1 MSPASSVSPAASA
14 ASASLSLRETFR
26 VLLEHVRQV
35 RGRLILGALLGL
47 AGAAAMLGQPLAAKA
62 LIDRLQHQDGLTGT
76 LALLTVLVLLG
87 AGLRAWGQYLLAH
100 TAESVVRGARRQ
112 LVARLLRLK
121 VSELDRSEPGDLM
134 ARVTSDTT
142 LLRQITTQSVVSAT
156 TSVLGLAGVLVM
168 MGMLDVVLLG
178 VSVGV
183 AAMVSGVVVTALP
196 RISAA
201 TARAQSSVGDMG
213 AVLERALGALRTV
226 KASGAEER
234 ETAVVH
240 RAVDE
245 AWRGGVAAAKWQSL
259 MGTSAGLTVQLS
271 FLTVLA
277 VGGAR
282 VASGAIDVATLV
294 AFLLFLF
301 YLMDPIS
308 QLIQA
313 VGQFHVSAAAV
324 ARLREAERLEVDP
337 LDAPAPALAPA
348 PGRPSHPS
356 RPSGESVPSVSV
368 LRKPGAP
375 ATVVFEKVV
384 FRYRPGLPDVHRG
397 VDFAAAPGGMTALV
411 GPSGA
416 GKTTLFT
423 LLERFYEPV
432 SGRILLDG
440 ADVRDRPLA
449 DLRAALGYIEQD
461 APVLSGTLRD
471 NLLFAAPDADERRL
485 EDVLVR
491 TRLTGLVRG
500 LPQGLDTAVGH
511 RGVRLSGG
519 ERQRVAIARALLRA
533 PRVLLLDEATSQL
546 DAANEHALREV
557 IADVARETTV
567 LVVAHR
573 LSTVTMADRI
583 VVLESGRVRAIGTH
597 EELVTTD
604 RLYGELAATQLLTS
618 RPA

>member
-1 MSPASSVSPAASA
+1 MSPTASA
-14 ASASLSLRETFR
+14 SPASLSLRETFR

-62 LIDRLQHQDGLTGT
+62 LIDRLQHQDGLTGA

-87 AGLRAWGQYLLAH
+87 AALKAWGQYLLAH
-100 TAESVVRGARRQ
+100 TAESVVRGARRR

-156 TSVLGLAGVLVM
+156 ISVLGLAGVLVM

-178 VSVGV
+178 VSVCV

-337 LDAPAPALAPA
+337 LDAPAPAPALAPA
-348 PGRPSHPS
+348 SAPARRSRPS
-356 RPSGESVPSVSV
+356 RPPGESAPPVSV
-368 LRKPGAP
+368 LRKPGTP
-375 ATVVFEKVV
+375 ATVVFENVV

-397 VDFAAAPGGMTALV
+397 VDFAAVPGGMTALV

-423 LLERFYEPV
+423 LLERFYEPT
-432 SGRILLDG
+432 SGRVLLDG

-500 LPQGLDTAVGH
+500 LPQGLDTPVGH

-597 EELVTTD
+597 GELVTTD

>member
-1 MSPASSVSPAASA
+1 MPPHEPVHEPREESGVPAP
-14 ASASLSLRETFR
+14 LSLRETFR
-26 VLLEHVRQV
+26 VLLGHVRQV

-47 AGAAAMLGQPLAAKA
+47 GGAAAMLGQPLAAKA
-62 LIDRLQHQDGLTGT
+62 LIDRLGRQDALGGT
-76 LALLTVLVLLG
+76 LAALTGLVLLG
-87 AGLRAWGQYLLAH
+87 AALKALSQYLLAH

-112 LVARLLRLK
+112 LIARLLRLK
-121 VSELDRSEPGDLM
+121 VPELDRSEPGDLL

-156 TSVLGLAGVLVM
+156 TSVLGLGGVLVM

-183 AAMVSGVVVTALP
+183 AAMVSGVVVTAMP

-234 ETAVVH
+234 ETATVH
-240 RAVDE
+240 RAVDD
-245 AWRGGVAAAKWQSL
+245 AWRGGVAAAKWQSI

-282 VASGAIDVATLV
+282 VASGAIDVSTLV

-301 YLMDPIS
+301 YLMEPIS

-313 VGQFHVSAAAV
+313 TSQFHVSAAAV
-324 ARLREAERLEVDP
+324 ARLREIDQLEVDP
-337 LDAPAPALAPA
+337 LDTSVPARTEAAPS
-348 PGRPSHPS
+348 PSHTAATS
-356 RPSGESVPSVSV
+356 SVSP
-368 LRKPGAP
+368 LKKPSAP
-375 ATVVFEKVV
+375 ATVAFEEVV
-384 FRYRPGLPDVHRG
+384 FRYRPELPDVHQG
-397 VDFAAAPGGMTALV
+397 VDFAAAPGGMTAVV

-416 GKTTLFT
+416 GKTTLFA
-423 LLERFYEPV
+423 LLERFYEPA
-432 SGRILLDG
+432 SGRVLLDG
-440 ADVRDRPLA
+440 IDVRDRPLA
-449 DLRAALGYIEQD
+449 ELRASLGYIEQD

-471 NLLFAAPDADERRL
+471 NLLFAAPDVSERQL
-485 EDVLVR
+485 EDALVR
-491 TRLTGLVRG
+491 TRLAGLVRG
-500 LPQGLDTAVGH
+500 LPQGLDTPVGH
-511 RGVRLSGG
+511 RGTRLSGG

-546 DAANEHALREV
+546 DAANERALREV

-583 VVLESGRVRAIGTH
+583 VVMESGRVRAIGTH
-597 EELVTTD
+597 DELVISD
-604 RLYGELAATQLLTS
+604 SLYGELAATQLLTA

>member
-1 MSPASSVSPAASA
+1 M
-14 ASASLSLRETFR
+14 
-26 VLLEHVRQV
+26 LLGHVRQV

-47 AGAAAMLGQPLAAKA
+47 GGAAAMLGQPLAAKA
-62 LIDRLQHQDGLTGT
+62 LIDRLGRQDALAGT
-76 LALLTVLVLLG
+76 LAVLTGLVLLG
-87 AGLRAWGQYLLAH
+87 AALKALGQYLLAH

-112 LVARLLRLK
+112 LIARLLRLK
-121 VSELDRSEPGDLM
+121 VPELDRSELGDLL

-142 LLRQITTQSVVSAT
+142 LLRQITTQSIVSAT
-156 TSVLGLAGVLVM
+156 TSVLGLGGVLVM

-183 AAMVSGVVVTALP
+183 AAMVSGVVVTAMP

-201 TARAQSSVGDMG
+201 TARAQASVGDMG
-213 AVLERALGALRTV
+213 ADLERALGALRTV

-234 ETAVVH
+234 ETAAVH

-245 AWRGGVAAAKWQSL
+245 AWRGGVTAAKWQSL

-282 VASGAIDVATLV
+282 VASGTIDVSTLV

-313 VGQFHVSAAAV
+313 TSQFHVSAAAV
-324 ARLREAERLEVDP
+324 ARLREIDRLEIDP
-337 LDAPAPALAPA
+337 LDAPAPARTKAAP
-348 PGRPSHPS
+348 RPPHTAATS
-356 RPSGESVPSVSV
+356 SVSP
-368 LRKPGAP
+368 LKKPSTP
-375 ATVVFEKVV
+375 ATVVFEDVV
-384 FRYRPGLPDVHRG
+384 FRYRPELSDVHQG
-397 VDFAAAPGGMTALV
+397 VAFAAAPGGMTAVV

-423 LLERFYEPV
+423 LLERFYEPA
-432 SGRILLDG
+432 SGRVLLDG
-440 ADVRDRPLA
+440 IDVRDRPLA
-449 DLRAALGYIEQD
+449 ELRAALGYIEQD

-471 NLLFAAPDADERRL
+471 NLLFAAPDASERQL
-485 EDVLVR
+485 EDALVR
-491 TRLTGLVRG
+491 TRLSGLVHG
-500 LPQGLDTAVGH
+500 LPQGLDTPVGH
-511 RGVRLSGG
+511 RGTRLSGG
-519 ERQRVAIARALLRA
+519 ERQRVAIARALLRT

-567 LVVAHR
+567 LVIAHR

-583 VVLESGRVRAIGTH
+583 VVLESGRVRAIGAH
-597 EELVTTD
+597 DELVVTD
-604 RLYGELAATQLLTS
+604 SLYGELAATQLLTA
-618 RPA
+618 RLA